1 MAHPLFGDQH
11 RVSTLYRYLARGYDV
26 LRPLFAGFADTR
38 DEYFAHVSPASDARI
53 LDVGCGTGESLR
65 RFTGEKRSLHGVDV
79 SPQQLAYA
87 TGKPDL
93 AGASFTLG
101 DATRLPY
108 GPESFDVVLSVG
120 SLPYVPDVDAALT
133 EMHRVTE
140 AGGQLF
146 VVGPKYPSNP
156 IARRIAD
163 ALLHFLDPTAFPDR
177 VRRAGWSDVRTATVH
192 MDYLARDALIVTA
205 RA

>member
-1 MAHPLFGDQH
+1 MPHPLFGDQH

-26 LRPLFAGFADTR
+26 FRPLFAGFEATR
-38 DEYFAHVSPASDARI
+38 DRYFSHLSASPDARI

-65 RFTGEKRSLHGVDV
+65 RFTGEDRSLHGVDV

-87 TGKPDL
+87 TAKHDL
-93 AGASFTLG
+93 AEASFTLG

-108 GPESFDVVLSVG
+108 GSGQFDAVISIG
-120 SLPYVPDVDAALT
+120 SLPYVPDIDAALG
-133 EMHRVTE
+133 EMHRVAVTD
-140 AGGQLF
+140 GQLF
-146 VVGPKYPSNP
+146 VVGPKYPGNP

-163 ALLHFLDPTAFPDR
+163 ALLHFLEPDAFSNR
-177 VRRAGWSDVRTATVH
+177 VRRAGWHDVSTETVH
-192 MDYLARDALIVTA
+192 MDYLARDALVVTA